1 MKEVISTSKA
11 PAAIGPYSQAIK
23 TGGLIF
29 VSGQLPIDESGNLS
43 TGTITEQTKIVMN
56 NVSEILKAAGSGLD
70 KIVKTTILLT
80 DLGVFGEVNEAY
92 GEFFTNE
99 PPARACFQV
108 AALPKNAQIEIE
120 VIAAI

>member
-1 MKEVISTSKA
+1 MKEVVSTSKA

-120 VIAAI
+120 VIAAV

>member
-1 MKEVISTSKA
+1 MKEVVSTSKA

>member
-120 VIAAI
+120 VIAAV